1 MLFPIEI
8 AVSVE
13 GFSCFVR
20 MDLLQLTNTCG
31 LQDGRS
37 FNFNGNLNGKRP
49 VVLKLNKKLLS
60 GKNHAPY
67 SRPHAQA
74 LL

>member
-1 MLFPIEI
+1 MNQKYNYANDKPFPIEI

-31 LQDGRS
+31 LQEEKS
-37 FNFNGNLNGKRP
+37 FTFNGNFNGKRLGVLNLN
-49 VVLKLNKKLLS
+49 
-60 GKNHAPY
+60 KN
-67 SRPHAQA
+67 
-74 LL
+74 

>member
-20 MDLLQLTNTCG
+20 MDLLQLTNTCD
-31 LQDGRS
+31 LQDGKS
-37 FNFNGNLNGKRP
+37 FNFNGNFNWKRP
-49 VVLKLNKKLLS
+49 GVLDLNKK
-60 GKNHAPY
+60 
-67 SRPHAQA
+67 
-74 LL
+74 

>member
-1 MLFPIEI
+1 MYTVQ
-8 AVSVE
+8 AR
-13 GFSCFVR
+13 FVR

-31 LQDGRS
+31 LQDGKS
-37 FNFNGNLNGKRP
+37 FNPHRNFNGKRP
-49 VVLKLNKKLLS
+49 VVLKLNNKLLS
-60 GKNHAPY
+60 GKNRAPY

>member
-31 LQDGRS
+31 LQDGKS
-37 FNFNGNLNGKRP
+37 FNFNGIFNWKWPGVL
-49 VVLKLNKKLLS
+49 VVFLQKVVGL
-60 GKNHAPY
+60 
-67 SRPHAQA
+67 A
-74 LL
+74 LPLISNIL